1 MGLLDLYTILCSVTP
16 TGFLNLETPL
26 EERVNGGG
34 VCNFVQHKQHVNAMY
49 LPHYYVL
56 IFVYFRYF
64 PPFHRRKDAMTLQLI
79 TTQHQL
85 GTSLVVELRG
95 DVQALGLGE
104 EIAR

>member
-1 MGLLDLYTILCSVTP
+1 MQYIQY
-16 TGFLNLETPL
+16 
-26 EERVNGGG
+26 VN
-34 VCNFVQHKQHVNAMY
+34 VMY

-95 DVQALGLGE
+95 DVQALGLGKQ
-104 EIAR
+104 IAR